1 MGVTNEL
8 KQTLKR
14 LRLSGLLATLPDRVA
29 YAKGTKL
36 PYAEFLELLLN
47 DEIQRRDDGTVAR
60 RLASASVALDQTF
73 ERFDWDAAITVDRDK
88 LRELF
93 SFEFIGRQENI
104 LICGPVGVGKTFI
117 ANALAHS
124 ACRRGL
130 KVLMLRASALFKRLL
145 QSRADNS
152 YEREVLKLIS
162 PDLLVIDDFGLQ
174 RLSEQQSGDFYE
186 IVIERYGKS
195 STVITSNRDVQEWM
209 ALFDDPITANSALD
223 RLAHN
228 AHQVVIEGESYRRKR
243 VPKTRTKP
251 EDCLT

>member
-1 MGVTNEL
+1 MGITPEL
-8 KQTLKR
+8 KQTLKS

-36 PYAEFLELLLN
+36 SYAEFLELVLN
-47 DEIQRRDDGTVAR
+47 DELQRRQDGAVAR
-60 RLASASVALDQTF
+60 RLYTAHVDIDQTF
-73 ERFDWDAAITVDRDK
+73 ERFDWEAEITVDK
-88 LRELF
+88 ELLKELF
-93 SFEFIGRQENI
+93 SMQFIQEKENV

-130 KVLMLRASALFKRLL
+130 NVLMLRASVMFKRLL

-152 YEREVLKLIS
+152 YERELMKLIS

-174 RLSEQQSGDFYE
+174 RLTEQQSADFYE
-186 IVIERYGKS
+186 IIIERYGRA
-195 STVITSNRDVQEWM
+195 STLITSNRDLQEWV
-209 ALFDDPITANSALD
+209 ALLSDPIMANSALD

-228 AHQVVIEGESYRRKR
+228 AHQLVIEGESYRRKMTPGR
-243 VPKTRTKP
+243 RGKTNA
-251 EDCLT
+251 

>member
-1 MGVTNEL
+1 MGITNEL

-14 LRLSGLLATLPDRVA
+14 LRLSGLLASLPDRVA

-36 PYAEFLELLLN
+36 SYAEFLELLLG
-47 DEIQRRDDGTVAR
+47 DELQRRQDGAVAR
-60 RLASASVALDQTF
+60 RLSSASVDLDQTF
-73 ERFDWDAAITVDRDK
+73 ERFDWDAAITVDRER
-88 LRELF
+88 LRDLF
-93 SFEFIGRQENI
+93 SLEFIGRKENI

-130 KVLMLRASALFKRLL
+130 NVLMLRASAMFKKLL

-152 YEREVLKLIS
+152 YEREVVKLIS

-174 RLSEQQSGDFYE
+174 RLTEQQAGDFYE

-195 STVITSNRDVQEWM
+195 STVITSNRDMQEWM
-209 ALFDDPITANSALD
+209 ALFEDPIMANSALD

-228 AHQVVIEGESYRRKR
+228 AHQLVIEGESYRKRKAPHTGR
-243 VPKTRTKP
+243 KP
-251 EDCLT
+251 

>member
-1 MGVTNEL
+1 MGITNEL
-8 KQTLKR
+8 KQILKS

-36 PYAEFLELLLN
+36 SHAEFLELLLG
-47 DEIQRRDDGTVAR
+47 DELQRRQDTAVDR
-60 RLASASVALDQTF
+60 RLRSAAVDIDQTF

-88 LRELF
+88 LKELL
-93 SFEFIGRQENI
+93 SLEFIAHKENI

-130 KVLMLRASALFKRLL
+130 KVLMLRATAMFKKLL

-152 YEREVLKLIS
+152 YERELRKLIS
-162 PDLLVIDDFGLQ
+162 PDLLIIDDFGLQ
-174 RLSEQQSGDFYE
+174 RLAGDQSGDFYE
-186 IVIERYGKS
+186 VIIERYGKA
-195 STVITSNRDVQEWM
+195 STVITSNRDLQEWM
-209 ALFDDPITANSALD
+209 ALFDDQIMANSALD

-228 AHQVVIEGESYRRKR
+228 AHQLIIEGESYRRK
-243 VPKTRTKP
+243 KTPQRGKKT
-251 EDCLT
+251 